1 MCISINFY
9 GKIVIFKKKN
19 VCGNKLPV
27 IRRKKSFSFCPPGGD
42 ITPQSEPEWEV
53 MRSEQSHQ

>member
-1 MCISINFY
+1 MCIYINFY
-9 GKIVIFKKKN
+9 GKIVIKKN
-19 VCGNKLPV
+19 VCGSKLPV
-27 IRRKKSFSFCPPGGD
+27 IRCKKLFEFCPPGGN